1 MLAAAATLS
10 VSADGYSP
18 PVAALSILGFG
29 GKADG
34 VFNNQGAIRKAMA
47 ACAAAGGCSLTF
59 PLRNVGAGPI
69 TRKPLPP
76 TPSRCT
82 GTDAHVCQRVLDD
95 GAWCTPHCPRQRPC
109 QPLITLTPPL
119 PIDCRSV

>member
-59 PLRNVGAGPI
+59 PLPKVGERVAPPMYAGPA
-69 TRKPLPP
+69 PYHP
-76 TPSRCT
+76 
-82 GTDAHVCQRVLDD
+82 
-95 GAWCTPHCPRQRPC
+95 
-109 QPLITLTPPL
+109 
-119 PIDCRSV
+119 